1 MVSQRNA
8 HYWLWFLIF
17 GIVSVAIGAV
27 GGSGLTSESVWLL
40 VAGFLGLLFGRMATN
55 LARPYDVI
63 AGIIFTVVGV
73 LGVLH
78 NFNVALPSSVDTTTL
93 IGLSMSL
100 PYALIHTVLGLGSL
114 NLAAHASSGVPAHA
128 HAKAAH

>member
-8 HYWLWFLIF
+8 HYWLWFLVF
-17 GIVSVAIGAV
+17 GIVSVAVGAV
-27 GGSGLTSESVWLL
+27 TGAGLTAESVWLL
-40 VAGFLGLLFGRMATN
+40 VAGFLGLLFGRMATG

-63 AGIIFTVVGV
+63 AGLLFTIVGV

-93 IGLSMSL
+93 LGLSMSL

-114 NLAAHASSGVPAHA
+114 NLSAHAGSSVPTPA